1 MILCQFIF
9 KPGTYDDEFY
19 RLDGEID
26 AFAKALP
33 GFLGNEAWF
42 SADQTVKNACYYF
55 ESMDAVRELA
65 SMAAH
70 REAKAKQSRW
80 YDGYQIVVSEV
91 TSTYG
96 DGRLPHVTRG
106 PSS

>member
-9 KPGTYDDEFY
+9 KPGTYDDEFN
-19 RLDGEID
+19 RLDDEI
-26 AFAKALP
+26 AEYAKSLK
-33 GFLGNEAWF
+33 GFIGNEAWF
-42 SADQTVKNACYYF
+42 SKDGTVKNACYYF
-55 ESMDAVRELA
+55 ESMDAVTQLA
-65 SMAAH
+65 RFEPH
-70 REAKAKQSRW
+70 RVAKKENERW

-96 DGRLPHVTRG
+96 DGRLPHITRG